1 MPRELE
7 PGIQA
12 SCEVERRQSAPQL
25 SLKIITKTTIDLC
38 THPFCLLARAKFQS
52 LVSNINSGAGY
63 QPGLAFRIIFLRMLT
78 ILITV
83 TLPRVGRGGKG
94 SPFQELF
101 PSLPSWGMGVW
112 GRFKSEF
119 NLPCLWTGRIQST
132 LRTLHQGSNGP
143 KATAWHIL
151 QKSCPFKIMCRS
163 EGMNPF
169 RSICLSGVQRLNCI
183 LNNII

>member
-25 SLKIITKTTIDLC
+25 SLKCAKTTIDLC
-38 THPFCLLARAKFQS
+38 THPFCLLARARIS
-52 LVSNINSGAGY
+52 EPSMRLSISTREAGY

-83 TLPRVGRGGKG
+83 TLPGWGRGWEGI
-94 SPFQELF
+94 SISELF
-101 PSLPSWGMGVW
+101 PSLPSWGMAGW
-112 GRFKSEF
+112 GGGSSPEF

-132 LRTLHQGSNGP
+132 LRTHYPRVKWAQSSSLAYP
-143 KATAWHIL
+143 TKV
-151 QKSCPFKIMCRS
+151 
-163 EGMNPF
+163 
-169 RSICLSGVQRLNCI
+169 LSL
-183 LNNII
+183 